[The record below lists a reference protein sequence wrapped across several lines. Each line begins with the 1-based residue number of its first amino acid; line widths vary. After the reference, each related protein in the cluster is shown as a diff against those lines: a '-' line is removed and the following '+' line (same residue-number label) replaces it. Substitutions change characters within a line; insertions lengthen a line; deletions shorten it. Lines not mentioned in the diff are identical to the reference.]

1 MKRKYFIISLIGI
14 IGISVVFF
22 CYQPILNYWSRFF
35 QRILLPSPSVNF
47 EKEIRFIE
55 KRKIKPLPST
65 NSEPAINEPENVKL
79 LEVVSLDVP
88 FTSQAPFLDW
98 SEPYQNACEEANI
111 IMAMHWVRNTSLSK
125 DETKKEILSLV
136 EFQTKNYGYYENTST
151 IDTAELLK
159 QFYQYDKVEIKN
171 NPNLD
176 DIKKELT
183 FSRIVIVPVNGQLLN
198 NPYYTPPGPLHHM
211 ILIKGYDE
219 KTQEFITNDA
229 GTRHGQNYRF
239 SYETLL
245 KAINDYPSGHHLNRY
260 QETRTILIS
269 NMIIIRK

>member
-35 QRILLPSPSVNF
+35 QKPSVSSSF
-47 EKEIRFIE
+47 IIPKEETKFVRE
-55 KRKIKPLPST
+55 IKPL
-65 NSEPAINEPENVKL
+65 
-79 LEVVSLDVP
+79 VSSDYKPKEEASLSSNYLVSPDVP
-88 FTSQAPFLDW
+88 FTSQAPSKDW

-111 IMAMHWVRNTSLSK
+111 IMAMYWVRNTSLSK
-125 DETKKEILSLV
+125 DEAKKEILSLV

-159 QFYQYDKVEIKN
+159 QFYQYEKVEIKN

-176 DIKKELT
+176 DIKKELAL
-183 FSRIVIVPVNGQLLN
+183 SWIVIVPVNGQILN

-211 ILIKGYDE
+211 ILIKGYDD

-229 GTRHGQNYRF
+229 GTRRGQNYRF
-239 SYETLL
+239 SYQALL
-245 KAINDYPSGHHLNRY
+245 KAINDYPSGHHLNRH